1 MIHQSERGDLAPF
14 MKIAL
19 ENGGFFYSTGYH
31 DYVAAQGNIPTYLY
45 DSDFILMVVLKKRAI
60 FRFADLPVE
69 YIQYSE
75 TASPDPQKFL
85 DACMAYLKEE
95 QKLHWVN
102 QPYSSARF
110 QDVPSQCL
118 KIPYGNH
125 LIDMTQDEGV
135 IWDAFETANR
145 NRIRKA
151 EKSNVEIR
159 FGGLELLDDFY
170 QLDVKTSQRSG
181 LTPKDK
187 SFYEEQ
193 FEYFPDQI
201 KVAVAYFEGEPQ
213 GASFSYCDGHSC
225 YYMYGASA
233 DKSESGSINLMV
245 WRMLQNMKALNMQLF
260 SFVGA
265 RINPDPESKFYGI
278 NRFKTRFAAEV
289 ETCYLFK
296 VIFNIPMYKFYD
308 RIKRINQSLRHQT
321 YMIDIIDQEISKWT
335 DMNNQELLTS
345 IYGKKLLRTSSFN
358 EALS

>member
-1 MIHQSERGDLAPF
+1 MIDQITLGAMTPI

-19 ENGGFFYSTGYH
+19 EKGGFFYSTGYRN
-31 DYVAAQGNIPTYLY
+31 YVSAQGNMPTYLY
-45 DSDFILMVVLKKRAI
+45 DSDFMLMVVLKKKAV

-69 YIQYSE
+69 YVQYSE
-75 TASPDPQKFL
+75 AESPDARKFL
-85 DACMAYLKEE
+85 DACMAYLKEK

-110 QDVPSQCL
+110 QEAPAECL

-125 LIDMTQDEGV
+125 LIDVTQDEGA

-151 EKSNVEIR
+151 EKSNVEVR
-159 FGGLELLDDFY
+159 FGDLELLDDFY
-170 QLDVKTSQRSG
+170 QLDVHTRERSG
-181 LTPKDK
+181 LAPLDK

-193 FEYFPDQI
+193 FHYFPDQI
-201 KVAVAYFEGEPQ
+201 QVVVAYFKDKPQ

-225 YYMYGASA
+225 YYMYGASTE
-233 DKSESGSINLMV
+233 KSESGSINLMV
-245 WRMLQNMKALNMQLF
+245 WRMLQKTKALNMQMF

-265 RINPDPESKFYGI
+265 RINPDPDSKFYGI

-296 VIFNIPMYKFYD
+296 VIFNIPMYKVYD
-308 RIKRINQSLRHQT
+308 RIKRLNQSIRK
-321 YMIDIIDQEISKWT
+321 YPYVVDIIDQEISKWT
-335 DMNNQELLTS
+335 DMNDQDLLKS
-345 IYGKKLLRTSSFN
+345 VYGNKLLLATSFK
-358 EALS
+358 EILS